1 MVQFLHLLPQNE
13 SPSSLSNVNS
23 LSLTCPQLHM
33 LLLSGF
39 TVSCLKTG
47 VLSAENFPIMLIS
60 FYKKASQKLQY
71 EVIDNFF

>member
-23 LSLTCPQLHM
+23 LTCPQLHV

-47 VLSAENFPIMLIS
+47 GLSAENFPIMLIS